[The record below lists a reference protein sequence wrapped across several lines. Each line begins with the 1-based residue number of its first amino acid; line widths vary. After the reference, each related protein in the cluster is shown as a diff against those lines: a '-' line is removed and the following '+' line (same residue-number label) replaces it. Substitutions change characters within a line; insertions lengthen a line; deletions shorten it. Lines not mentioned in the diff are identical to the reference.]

1 MRRHKLLKYG
11 CLSNKNGYTMIEV
24 LVSLMLA
31 SFIIVASFSLFSQM
45 MHRYNESVAEKELV
59 ESADYLEQ
67 VIKREFSRA
76 SGVLDYLDPQGA
88 EHYEV
93 GSEPAEFICISLK
106 RTRFTLY
113 QSGYAEAFLIDGKYR
128 SSLRKPVYISK
139 EPGTSKSS
147 KNYRDLSIFE
157 VGNHVS
163 SMSISRIDESKY
175 RIWLELEYQDTE
187 VTYSKNFIAELQ
199 NA

>member
-1 MRRHKLLKYG
+1 
-11 CLSNKNGYTMIEV
+11 MIEV

-88 EHYEV
+88 EHYEI

-147 KNYRDLSIFE
+147 KNYRNLSVFE
-157 VGNHVS
+157 VGNHVR
-163 SMSISRIDESKY
+163 SMRISRIDESKY